1 MTFDLMFSKYTT
13 YAETNTKE
21 GIDWVFKKGG
31 KYFVVEYKYNTSQLN
46 GSTADGIQMSD
57 DWVNSRLADA
67 VGSST
72 LAKSIRASGYTKLLC
87 NIKPDGTM
95 IWQKLNVGATGSGT
109 IIQI

>member
-1 MTFDLMFSKYTT
+1 
-13 YAETNTKE
+13 
-21 GIDWVFKKGG
+21 
-31 KYFVVEYKYNTSQLN
+31 
-46 GSTADGIQMSD
+46 MSD